1 MIGLVISIGINLVNS
16 VLKFLLIKII
26 VIQKHD
32 TKSDQMNGIKV
43 GVFFTQF
50 FNTGLLILLSNMNQ
64 IESSI
69 PFMKQIFKGPYT
81 DFNS

>member
-43 GVFFTQF
+43 GVFFT
-50 FNTGLLILLSNMNQ
+50 
-64 IESSI
+64 
-69 PFMKQIFKGPYT
+69 
-81 DFNS
+81 